1 MNKQMYSWRF
11 KYHKVMRQQIFWRGG
26 QRRSQKF
33 EAKTLL
39 KLEGPKFEAE
49 DLQQEGVLGEGQ
61 RALSH

>member
-1 MNKQMYSWRF
+1 
-11 KYHKVMRQQIFWRGG
+11 MRQQIFWRGG